1 MKTADLSEFDAIHAS
16 PPCQKHSRAKY
27 LSLARNGGKY
37 GDHKD
42 FIAETRKLLQKSKK
56 PYIIENVVGAPLIN
70 PISLCGTQFKNI
82 YTQRKRIFESNVN
95 LKPPEIPAQKK
106 KTPTAGNGFGQDGFI
121 SICGSGGVKGM
132 NEKQIALYWGFALG
146 GIDWMSRSE
155 LAEAIP
161 PVYTEFIGKQLIK
174 HIKERED

>member
-1 MKTADLSEFDAIHAS
+1 M
-16 PPCQKHSRAKY
+16 
-27 LSLARNGGKY
+27 SLARNGGKY

-42 FIAETRKLLQKSKK
+42 FIAETRELLRKIGK

-70 PISLCGTQFKNI
+70 PISLYGTQFKNI
-82 YTQRKRIFESNVN
+82 YTQRQRNFESNIN
-95 LKPPEIPAQKK
+95 LKTPETPMQKK

-132 NEKQIALYWGFALG
+132 NAKQIVLYWGFALG

-161 PVYTEFIGKQLIK
+161 PAYTEFIGKQLIK
-174 HIKERED
+174 HIKESED

>member
-1 MKTADLSEFDAIHAS
+1 MQSRGGASAGYAKAGFEVVGVDIEPQPNYPYTFIQADAIEFLKTADLSEFDAIHAS

-95 LKPPEIPAQKK
+95 LKPKYQRRRKRHQRQG
-106 KTPTAGNGFGQDGFI
+106 TA
-121 SICGSGGVKGM
+121 SGRT
-132 NEKQIALYWGFALG
+132 ALYQYAEVAAL
-146 GIDWMSRSE
+146 
-155 LAEAIP
+155 
-161 PVYTEFIGKQLIK
+161 
-174 HIKERED
+174 RE